1 MATQIITV
9 SQQISAAQR
18 FNLFSMIAV
27 VIPVLIPIW
36 IALSIFVYCSLSCYP
51 SPKVC
56 DYLKPAGYRFYG
68 LVGTLVAVLNFSALL
83 SKMVGGGLNLAIII
97 WVLALLIV
105 VPFGLRDYYRAKHD
119 NWQEMTV
126 ECSEDCI

>member
-9 SQQISAAQR
+9 AQQISAAQR

-27 VIPVLIPIW
+27 IIPVFIPIW

-97 WVLALLIV
+97 WAASFLII
-105 VPFGLRDYYRAKHD
+105 VPFGLRDYLRAKRD
-119 NWQEMTV
+119 DWQELTV
-126 ECSEDCI
+126 ECAE